1 MRKSEAM
8 SPQGE
13 GQKYYFEIR
22 IAARP
27 EIAELI
33 NLSLFEMGAQ
43 GIVEEDE
50 FVIAY
55 FSDLFS
61 ENDLVREISETLKHL
76 GEVAGMTFP
85 INVAARRC
93 EERDWNAEWKKGW
106 RPLRVSDGIMIKPSW
121 LDAPAD
127 APPIIIEMDPEMA
140 FGSGDH
146 STTQLVLR
154 LIEKNIRK
162 NNRLLDVGT
171 GTGILSIAALK
182 LGGASVIAFDVDP
195 IASQTAKKN
204 AAVNQ
209 VQDGFHVFTGV
220 LEAIRPTEFDLIAAN
235 VNRSQILLM
244 LPGMSRLLRL
254 RGMCL
259 LSGILESEE
268 DQIRRACE
276 QSGLTILQVVQDKEW
291 LAFETRKE

>member
-1 MRKSEAM
+1 M
-8 SPQGE
+8 SQEGE
-13 GQKYYFEIR
+13 VLQKYYYEIR
-22 IAARP
+22 VDVRP
-27 EIAELI
+27 AIAELV
-33 NLSLFEMGAQ
+33 NHSLFEVGAQ
-43 GIVEEDE
+43 GIVEQDE
-50 FVIAY
+50 FVTAY
-55 FSDLFS
+55 FSDSFS
-61 ENDLVREISETLKHL
+61 ENDLVLEISEALVHL
-76 GEVAGMTFP
+76 QTIAGVTFP
-85 INVAARRC
+85 INVAVRRC

-106 RPLRVSDGIMIKPSW
+106 RPLRVSDRIMIKPSW
-121 LDAPAD
+121 LDAPPD

-162 NNRLLDVGT
+162 SDRLLDVGT
-171 GTGILSIAALK
+171 GTGILSIGALK
-182 LGGASVIAFDVDP
+182 LGAACTVAFDVDHL
-195 IASQTAKKN
+195 ASQTAKKN
-204 AAVNQ
+204 AAVNH

-220 LEAIRPTEFDLIAAN
+220 LEAFRPTEFDLIAAN

-268 DQIRRACE
+268 QPIRRACA
-276 QSGLTILQVVQDKEW
+276 QSGLTVLQVYQDKEW